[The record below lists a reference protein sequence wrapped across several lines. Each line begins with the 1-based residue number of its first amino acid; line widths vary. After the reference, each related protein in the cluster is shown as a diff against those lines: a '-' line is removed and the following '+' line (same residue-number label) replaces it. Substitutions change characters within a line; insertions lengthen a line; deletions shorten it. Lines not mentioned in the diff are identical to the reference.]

1 MALTASKTADG
12 RVVFLVEADDSQL
25 NKDLD
30 NVTKKIK
37 TKSKEWGSAAK
48 GEADLATVA
57 FQGLLGIVSDLGE
70 AFGRFVVQF
79 ISDGIE
85 LAASIKEVDGT
96 IETVFGKEGAQ
107 KIDDWSR
114 DLVATFGLTELT
126 AKKYAGTMGVVARQA
141 GLADDEMRSFSQ
153 DAAYMAA
160 DLAASIPGMSKDT
173 AFNAILEAFR
183 GRGTSLSKYG
193 IDLTPTAMKGYAEE
207 KGVKWSDLSAEQ
219 QLRLRYDK
227 MYETMK
233 GLTWLDAFSKSK
245 GTQQYSDTVIGG
257 LVENAS
263 AAVGKPL
270 EDIFSGVKSVL
281 TDIAISIAGATA
293 PINGTLE
300 DWTKMLAALRAYQPE
315 VWGMLDKTIAPL
327 GEKFGLKKEN
337 YVDDGMY
344 ASYGDW
350 VLQELMAQMPFM
362 SREENAEVTAWLT
375 VLQPISDMAQDID
388 EQIQEAERN
397 VKRLAELD
405 QAAQL
410 QAQAKAEM
418 DALIAGY
425 IAGIPELESTLARIE
440 ALNQSIASQRAT
452 FTSGSYTFSGYDGSH
467 AVGLDYVPY
476 DNYLA
481 NLHAGETVLTAQ
493 EAKVWRSMK
502 YGLGSTGFDYGM
514 MGSAVGDH
522 VRPGG
527 NVYLDGQ
534 TVGRVISARQGDAY
548 RAMERSG
555 FQQ

>member
-1 MALTASKTADG
+1 
-12 RVVFLVEADDSQL
+12 
-25 NKDLD
+25 
-30 NVTKKIK
+30 
-37 TKSKEWGSAAK
+37 
-48 GEADLATVA
+48 
-57 FQGLLGIVSDLGE
+57 
-70 AFGRFVVQF
+70 
-79 ISDGIE
+79 
-85 LAASIKEVDGT
+85 
-96 IETVFGKEGAQ
+96 
-107 KIDDWSR
+107 
-114 DLVATFGLTELT
+114 
-126 AKKYAGTMGVVARQA
+126 
-141 GLADDEMRSFSQ
+141 
-153 DAAYMAA
+153 
-160 DLAASIPGMSKDT
+160 
-173 AFNAILEAFR
+173 
-183 GRGTSLSKYG
+183 
-193 IDLTPTAMKGYAEE
+193 
-207 KGVKWSDLSAEQ
+207 
-219 QLRLRYDK
+219 
-227 MYETMK
+227 
-233 GLTWLDAFSKSK
+233 
-245 GTQQYSDTVIGG
+245 
-257 LVENAS
+257 
-263 AAVGKPL
+263 
-270 EDIFSGVKSVL
+270 
-281 TDIAISIAGATA
+281 
-293 PINGTLE
+293 
-300 DWTKMLAALRAYQPE
+300 MLAALRAYQPE

-440 ALNQSIASQRAT
+440 ALNQSIASQQAT